1 MINKI
6 IPDSS
11 FYNITKS
18 SNNANNNSNNIAKS
32 SNVANKYMDT
42 VQQFSNITKGSNN
55 VANTYNNPLKDS
67 NSIAKGSNSVS
78 SSFNSANSATQNVD
92 PDEYNIPESTTF
104 IDSAGVF
111 HLSTEPLEPEGLIY
125 SGGHLAGPIFQLRY
139 AEHST
144 DENPIISARGRDEN
158 GKEFTQLIDVNKIDP
173 SNATPVEI
181 IALQAS
187 LTDGQY
193 FEEPEDIFLMGGIL
207 AYHPLGE
214 KLNDRNNY
222 TLSLEMQIELYPP
235 PTNLTNPIAVR
246 LSKILEDF
254 KEFTDK
260 NNIPYPDNSSEIA
273 SIHKQRAMENISDE
287 LNYLSSSIDKE
298 ETNLDDELLKLLD
311 KNKEDKNDK

>member
-1 MINKI
+1 MIDKI
-6 IPDSS
+6 ITNSS

-92 PDEYNIPESTTF
+92 PDEYNVPEATIWVDEAGTFHIPSET
-104 IDSAGVF
+104 V
-111 HLSTEPLEPEGLIY
+111 PGLVY
-125 SGGHLAGPIFQLRY
+125 SGGTASDMLFDLRY

-144 DENPIISARGRDEN
+144 DENPIISARGQDEN

-193 FEEPEDIFLMGGIL
+193 IEEPEDIFLMGGIV
-207 AYHPLGE
+207 AYHELGE

-222 TLSLEMQIELYPP
+222 TLSLEMQIALYPS
-235 PTNLTNPIAVR
+235 PTNPTNPIAIH
-246 LSKILEDF
+246 LSKILEGF

-273 SIHKQRAMENISDE
+273 SIHKQRAMENISE
-287 LNYLSSSIDKE
+287 EISNLSESMNKE

>member
-6 IPDSS
+6 ITDSS

-18 SNNANNNSNNIAKS
+18 SNSVNTNSSSITKS
-32 SNVANKYMDT
+32 STVANKYIDT

-55 VANTYNNPLKDS
+55 VANIYNNPLKDS
-67 NSIAKGSNSVS
+67 NSIAKGNNSVS
-78 SSFNSANSATQNVD
+78 NGFDSVNSATQNVD
-92 PDEYNIPESTTF
+92 PDEYNIPEASSWIYATGTSH
-104 IDSAGVF
+104 ISSETAA
-111 HLSTEPLEPEGLIY
+111 GLIY
-125 SGGHLAGPIFQLRY
+125 SGGTASDMLFDLRY

-144 DENPIISARGRDEN
+144 DENPIISARGQDEN

-193 FEEPEDIFLMGGIL
+193 IEEPEDIFLMGGIV
-207 AYHPLGE
+207 AYHELGE

-222 TLSLEMQIELYPP
+222 TLSLEMQIALYPS
-235 PTNLTNPIAVR
+235 PTNPTNPIAIH
-246 LSKILEDF
+246 LSKILEGF

-273 SIHKQRAMENISDE
+273 SIHKQRAMENISE
-287 LNYLSSSIDKE
+287 EISNLSESMNKE

-311 KNKEDKNDK
+311 KNKEDNHDK

>member
-6 IPDSS
+6 ITDSS

-18 SNNANNNSNNIAKS
+18 SNSINTNSSSITKS
-32 SNVANKYMDT
+32 STVANKYIDT
-42 VQQFSNITKGSNN
+42 VQQFSNITKSGKS
-55 VANTYNNPLKDS
+55 VANTYNNALKDYD
-67 NSIAKGSNSVS
+67 SIAKGNNSVS
-78 SSFNSANSATQNVD
+78 SSFNSANSATKNVD
-92 PDEYNIPESTTF
+92 PDEYNIPEASSWIYATGTSH
-104 IDSAGVF
+104 ISSETAV
-111 HLSTEPLEPEGLIY
+111 GLIY
-125 SGGHLAGPIFQLRY
+125 SGGTASDMMFDLRY